1 MWLEQFIKRSFFFF
15 FFVGIVPYS
24 FAQYKIEIR
33 GKVLSEGDITT
44 TISQSTI
51 VIKQKNQGDQ
61 EKTVAFGFSK
71 VNGTYSL
78 MAELND
84 TVEYFIVASHIGFEP
99 QKKQIQFKRQD
110 TFLVVDFSLLRSRN
124 QLKEIIIENK
134 EPVRIRKDT
143 IEYTADSFQ
152 TPQTRKVEDLI
163 RNIEGFKVES
173 DGRITY
179 RGKEVKALL
188 LDGDD
193 LTQDQYQLLTR
204 NLNADMIDK
213 LQVIDNY
220 NKNRIMGGLLE
231 SNQAAI
237 NLKLKKGMQGKLNG
251 SVSAAGS
258 VEGRYEG
265 DATLVWLKSR
275 FKMVYLAN
283 ANNIAKDAT
292 GLLRYQEEGNASA
305 LQQREELSK
314 KIVNG
319 LGLVNS
325 GTVSAPDIA
334 KEYVLNNKNY
344 FTSPLLHFRI
354 SKTIKLAARIYAV
367 EDALFFNG
375 QRSSETFLNE
385 QNKWNVQNV
394 LASEKKRQNVA
405 GNIELSH
412 DNLKRFAGSL
422 NAQWGWANTT
432 DLYRNKTSGFF
443 TDTLNERV
451 SANRNGFGTTYNG
464 ALKLNEF
471 SVLNLQSSFS
481 LIPERQLFNTNT
493 NRLQL
498 VYGIDNQYRLFE
510 QATNGTVT
518 NQQNS
523 ISFLHKKGNLTYR
536 LGYETNWQKLAM
548 QNSVLSNDSLL
559 SISDNSVSFFENRL
573 SFLTV
578 YQLSGKSSVKF
589 LLNSGVGS
597 GKNTMHGKDQFFLW
611 RANAEFVYKLKVFSG
626 LRLSLLSAKELPSIM
641 YFHSQNMITANA
653 SVISGATRILPQ
665 EYYTAALSFSN
676 FKIVSKFSLLT
687 SINIRYGK
695 TDYTGNSILQPQYT
709 LREWA
714 LVTNNRQA
722 GVNFDIGS
730 FVFPLNSTFR
740 LSSNANFSINN
751 QLLNSKE
758 VENRMFFGRFTLT
771 WVPSFKIPLSW
782 QIDFSKDF
790 FENRQFN
797 ESQTLFNKNNTTDVL
812 VKLRTAFKGNYYV
825 GTQYNYLSLSE
836 NQEFHLWGIFQN
848 VTLTKKLN
856 VDLVAH
862 NLLNN
867 KRFVQRV
874 NSPNT
879 KSENTFIGVG
889 RYILLRLN
897 WSF

>member
-1 MWLEQFIKRSFFFF
+1 MFKKL
-15 FFVGIVPYS
+15 FVLYV
-24 FAQYKIEIR
+24 FTLLT
-33 GKVLSEGDITT
+33 VLSVAQTIRITGSVLSLVDNKPIPQASVVLYQVVNVESRSIISYAISNSQGKFIIN
-44 TISQSTI
+44 TILSDTCIYLLST
-51 VIKQKNQGDQ
+51 
-61 EKTVAFGFSK
+61 
-71 VNGTYSL
+71 
-78 MAELND
+78 
-84 TVEYFIVASHIGFEP
+84 SHIGFEKED
-99 QKKQIQFKRQD
+99 QKLSFIKSD
-110 TFLVVDFSLLRSRN
+110 TVISIDFFLTPSKN
-124 QLKEIIIENK
+124 QLSEIIIENK
-134 EPVRIRKDT
+134 QPVRIKKDT
-143 IEYTADSFQ
+143 VEFTADSFR
-152 TPQTRKVEDLI
+152 TVQTRKVEDLI
-163 RNIEGFKVES
+163 RNIEGFRVES

-204 NLNADMIDK
+204 NLNADMVDK

-292 GLLRYQEEGNASA
+292 GLLHYQESGNASF
-305 LQQREELSK
+305 LQQRDDLSK

-319 LGLVNS
+319 LGLVNA
-325 GTVSAPDIA
+325 GTVTSPDIA
-334 KEYVLNNKNY
+334 KEYMLDNKNF

-354 SKTIKLAARIYAV
+354 NKSVKLAARIYAV
-367 EDALFFNG
+367 EDALFFKG
-375 QRSSETFLNE
+375 QRSSETFIDE
-385 QNKWNVQNV
+385 QTKWNVQNV
-394 LASEKKRQNVA
+394 LASEKKRQNIA

-412 DNLKRFAGSL
+412 DNLKRFAGGL
-422 NAQWGWANTT
+422 NAQWGWANAK
-432 DLYRNKTSGFF
+432 DFYRNETSGFF
-443 TDTLNERV
+443 SDTLNERV
-451 SANRNGFGTTYNG
+451 NANRIGYAGAYMG
-464 ALKLNEF
+464 ALKLSEF
-471 SVLNLQSSFS
+471 NVLNLQSSFS
-481 LIPERQLFNTNT
+481 VIPERQRFNTNT
-493 NRLQL
+493 DRLQL
-498 VYGIDNQYRLFE
+498 FYGIDNRYQLFA
-510 QATNGTVT
+510 QATNGTVS

-523 ISFLHKKGNLTYR
+523 ISFLHKKGKVTYR

-548 QNSVLSNDSLL
+548 LNSVVSEDSVL

-589 LLNSGVGS
+589 LLNSGIGS

-611 RANAEFVYKLKVFSG
+611 RANAEYVYKLKVFSG
-626 LRLSLLSAKELPSIM
+626 LRLSLLSARELPSIM

-676 FKIVSKFSLLT
+676 FKIVSKFSLLAG
-687 SINIRYGK
+687 INIRYGK

-709 LREWA
+709 LREWG

-758 VENRMFFGRFTLT
+758 VENRVFFGRFTLT
-771 WVPSFKIPLSW
+771 WVPSFKIPVSW
-782 QIDFSKDF
+782 QVDFSKDF

-812 VKLRTAFKGNYYV
+812 VKLRTAFKGNYYI
-825 GTQYNYLSLSE
+825 GTQYNYLSLTE
-836 NQEFHLWGIFQN
+836 NQEFHLLGIFQN
-848 VTLTKKLN
+848 LTLTKKLN

-867 KRFVQRV
+867 KHFVQRV

-879 KSENTFIGVG
+879 RSENTFIGVG
-889 RYILLRLN
+889 RYFLLRVN
-897 WSF
+897 YSF

>member
-1 MWLEQFIKRSFFFF
+1 MNKTFLIILSLLSSFIVS
-15 FFVGIVPYS
+15 
-24 FAQYKIEIR
+24 AQTKIECR
-33 GKVLSEGDITT
+33 GSVFSINDKTPLFQASIT
-44 TISQSTI
+44 IHQLNSANQ
-51 VIKQKNQGDQ
+51 KQI
-61 EKTVAFGFSK
+61 VAFGFSK
-71 VNGTYSL
+71 TNAKFSVIANLYDSCSYVI
-78 MAELND
+78 A
-84 TVEYFIVASHIGFEP
+84 ASHIGYET
-99 QKKQIQFKRQD
+99 QEKQIRFSKSNIV
-110 TFLVVDFSLLRSRN
+110 LDFDFILTPSKN
-124 QLKEIIIENK
+124 QIKEIIIENK
-134 EPVRIRKDT
+134 EPVKLKKDT
-143 IEYTADSFQ
+143 VEFTADSLR

-204 NLNADMIDK
+204 NLNAEMVDK

-292 GLLRYQEEGNASA
+292 GLLRYQEEGNASF
-305 LQQREELSK
+305 LQQRDELTK

-354 SKTIKLAARIYAV
+354 NKSLKLAARIYGV

-375 QRSSETFLNE
+375 QRSSETIIDE
-385 QNKWNVQNV
+385 QNKWSVQNV
-394 LASEKKRQNVA
+394 LSSEKKRQNVA
-405 GNIELSH
+405 GNIELLH
-412 DNLKRFAGSL
+412 DNLKRVAGGL
-422 NAQWGWANTT
+422 NIQWGWANTT
-432 DLYRNKTSGFF
+432 DLYRNKTAGFF
-443 TDTLNERV
+443 SDTLNEQV
-451 SANRNGFGTTYNG
+451 KANRIGYAATYNG

-471 SVLNLQSSFS
+471 AVLNVQSSFS
-481 LIPERQLFNTNT
+481 LIPESQLFNTNT

-498 VYGIDNQYRLFE
+498 FYGIDNQYRLFE
-510 QATNGTVT
+510 QSAKGTIS
-518 NQQNS
+518 NQQNN
-523 ISFLHKKGNLTYR
+523 ISFLYKKGKVTYR
-536 LGYETNWQKLAM
+536 LGYETSWQKLAM
-548 QNSVLSNDSLL
+548 QNSVVSKDSLL
-559 SISDNSVSFFENRL
+559 SISDNNVSFFENRL

-578 YQLSGKSSVKF
+578 YQLNGKSSVKF
-589 LLNSGVGS
+589 LLNSGVGT
-597 GKNTMHGKDQFFLW
+597 GKNTTLGKDQFFLW
-611 RANAEFVYKLKVFSG
+611 RANAEYVYKLKVFSG
-626 LRLSLLSAKELPSIM
+626 LRLSLLSARELPSIM
-641 YFHSQNMITANA
+641 YFHPQNMITANA
-653 SVISGATRILPQ
+653 SVVSGATKILPQ
-665 EYYTAALSFSN
+665 EYYTASLSFSN
-676 FKIVSKFSLLT
+676 FKIVSKFSLLA
-687 SINIRYGK
+687 SVNIRYGK

-709 LREWA
+709 FREWA

-722 GVNFDIGS
+722 GANFDIGS

-751 QLLNSKE
+751 QLLNSKA

-771 WVPSFKIPLSW
+771 WVPSFKIPVSW
-782 QIDFSKDF
+782 QVDFSKDF
-790 FENRQFN
+790 FENKQVN
-797 ESQTLFNKNNTTDVL
+797 ELQTLFNRNNTTDVL
-812 VKLRTAFKGNYYV
+812 IKLRTAFKGNYYI

-836 NQEFHLWGIFQN
+836 NQEFHLWGVFQN
-848 VTLTKKLN
+848 LTLTKKLN
-856 VDLVAH
+856 IDLVAH

-867 KRFVQRV
+867 RRFVQRV

-879 KSENTFIGVG
+879 RSENTFIGVG
-889 RYILLRLN
+889 RYFLLRVN
-897 WSF
+897 YSF